1 MKITYDVKSFND
13 IANPKQTNCLAFVF
27 GQTLPGDY
35 TLYRAIDPDTGKP
48 YNRYDTPVESFIQK
62 AKSFGFNIRQV
73 ESEAETEGKLA
84 FFLWGWFAYK
94 DLYGKFHY
102 DDFHVARKNPDGS
115 FEHKPDNSNPAEKTS
130 MDKIQAYGYTE
141 KPYIFVLV

>member
-1 MKITYDVKSFND
+1 MRITYDTLTFNKIAD
-13 IANPKQTNCLAFVF
+13 IKHTNCLAFSF
-27 GQTLPGDY
+27 GQICPGDY

-48 YNRYDTPVESFIQK
+48 FNRYDTPVESFIQK

-73 ESEAETEGKLA
+73 ESEAETKGKLA

-115 FEHKPDNSNPAEKTS
+115 FEHKPDFDSPADKTS
-130 MDKIQAYGYTE
+130 LENLQKEYFE
-141 KPYIFVLV
+141 SPYIFVCV